1 MDASIEGFVKA
12 LGGGVG
18 ALFSTTVLYP
28 LEVTKTKVQAFAGNA
43 TTDEEDNLEKQQAMG
58 NTFAAMAYTWR
69 KEGPKA
75 LLAPWAPGYAS
86 TCADAFVFN
95 FVYYYYFEFFRS
107 IYQSKVGRVGYRGNM
122 VLATCAGACMQLTT
136 LPLQNHSTR
145 MQTQTEKRGNW
156 ATAVA
161 MYREEG
167 LGAFYKGLLPCLLL
181 SLNATI
187 QDTIFEGIKDAWL
200 KRQNLSAAAKAGVD
214 LAQMKLREVQVG
226 LSAAQAF
233 WLGLISKL
241 IASTICY
248 PLTRIKQMCQAQTK
262 RSKLRRSSS
271 EETEGKALSM
281 WEMSLKV
288 WTEDG
293 WRGFIY
299 GIEGQVFNASLKA
312 ALNRSAK
319 ERIQVMLFFLLFPE
333 RFRKMRAM
341 ALAQA
346 QT

>member
-43 TTDEEDNLEKQQAMG
+43 STAEDDNEEKQKAMS

-69 KEGPKA
+69 TEGPKS

-107 IYQSKVGRVGYRGNM
+107 IYARRFGRVGYRGNM
-122 VLATCAGACMQLTT
+122 VLATCAGACMQLST

-156 ATAVA
+156 QTAIA

-167 LGAFYKGLLPCLLL
+167 LMAFYKGLLPCLLL

-200 KRQNLSAAAKAGVD
+200 KRQNLSAA
-214 LAQMKLREVQVG
+214 KLREVHVG
-226 LSAAQAF
+226 LNALEAF
-233 WLGLISKL
+233 WLGLFSKL

-262 RSKLRRSSS
+262 RSKLRNT
-271 EETEGKALSM
+271 EEGNVETKPLSM
-281 WEMSLKV
+281 LEMSQNV
-288 WTEDG
+288 WQRDG
-293 WRGFIY
+293 WRGFVY

-312 ALNRSAK
+312 ALNRSVK
-319 ERIQVMLFFLLFPE
+319 ERIQILVFFLLFPQ
-333 RFRKMRAM
+333 RFREMRAK
-341 ALAQA
+341 ALAIAQA
-346 QT
+346 